1 MVWAFGVLVFLV
13 FAVISVVVTV
23 AGWIHAVIS
32 EPLITVFKLVR
43 GVAVAW
49 IMLWLLLLVI
59 FTCMGKYYMP
69 SWFLW
74 LLIGGG
80 FLVAVV
86 GEGMVQF
93 LTERKVR
100 KQIRRR
106 AREEVLARLEAEE
119 EARRQVQEAEWEY
132 AESSSRRIVDTTAV
146 PPVQEDTK

>member
-1 MVWAFGVLVFLV
+1 
-13 FAVISVVVTV
+13 
-23 AGWIHAVIS
+23 
-32 EPLITVFKLVR
+32 
-43 GVAVAW
+43 
-49 IMLWLLLLVI
+49 MLWLVLLVI
-59 FTCMGKYYMP
+59 FMCMGKYYMP

-93 LTERKVR
+93 LMERKVR

-106 AREEVLARLEAEE
+106 AREEMLARLEAEE

-132 AESSSRRIVDTTAV
+132 AESSRRIVDTTAV